1 MKHWSVFKIIVIK
14 SMLLATF
21 LTTTAFY
28 VNPLPKL
35 FLIGDSISIQYGS
48 YLEKYLEG
56 EVQFER
62 KVDDGSAEKN
72 LDIPTGANGG
82 DSRMVLEYL
91 RNKIQDEQFT
101 PDYLL
106 LNCGLHDIKRNPES
120 NKIQVSEDEYRKNI
134 EAIFQLL
141 KNKDIQ
147 MVWMRT
153 TPVVDSI
160 HNAKQSSFK
169 RYVAD
174 LELYNQIADEVCAKE
189 NIPVIDLYDFTQKL
203 GIEQFAD
210 HVHYKEHARDLQ
222 AAYIA
227 GFLESYIK

>member
-1 MKHWSVFKIIVIK
+1 MKKSVLNI
-14 SMLLATF
+14 MLLVTF
-21 LTTTAFY
+21 FAITAFC
-28 VNPLPKL
+28 VKPLPKL
-35 FLIGDSISIQYGS
+35 FLIGDSISIQYGPF
-48 YLEKYLEG
+48 LKKYLQG
-56 EVQFER
+56 KVQFER

-91 RNKIQDEQFT
+91 RTKVQDPQFT

-106 LNCGLHDIKRNPES
+106 LNCGLHDIKRNYES
-120 NKIQVSEDEYRKNI
+120 NKIQVSKDEYRKNL

-141 KNKDIQ
+141 KDKQIQ
-147 MVWMRT
+147 LIWMKT

-160 HNAKQSSFK
+160 HNAKQKWFK
-169 RYVAD
+169 RYSAD
-174 LELYNQIADEVCAKE
+174 LEVYNKIADEICAKE
-189 NIPVIDLYDFTQKL
+189 NIPEIDLYDFTKKL
-203 GIEQFAD
+203 GVDQFAD

-222 AAYIA
+222 AAYIS